1 MSTPSYGG
9 PAGSEP
15 TGASGGKEQA
25 RQVAGNAAQ
34 EGTRVAG
41 VAKDQAQQVASEAQ
55 HQARNLFH
63 DVRGQVEEQSRAQR
77 DRLVSTLQNFSDDV
91 EQMASGQDGNGGLA
105 HDVARQV
112 AGRVREFSSRIDGR
126 EPAELLDEVRR
137 FARRRPGAF
146 LAGAL
151 AAGVV
156 AGRLTRGAKEA
167 SSSGSGAAT
176 GTSGSAGYGDG
187 YGNGSGVGHYTG
199 PYTGPGA
206 TDSDTVGDAAANYGP
221 SSQYET
227 SSTADPT
234 STTGYSGGTTAP
246 AAGPGW
252 SEQDNPYTPSG
263 TGAGSGG
270 SGGVAPLDPA
280 ADEYAPPTERPQP
293 GGGRIADRRGTT
305 GEAP

>member
-15 TGASGGKEQA
+15 TGASSGKEQA

-34 EGTRVAG
+34 EGSHVAG

-55 HQARNLFH
+55 NQARNLFH
-63 DVRGQVEEQSRAQR
+63 DVRGQVEEQSRTQR

-91 EQMASGQDGNGGLA
+91 EKMASNQDGNGGLA

-137 FARRRPGAF
+137 FARRRPGTF

-156 AGRLTRGAKEA
+156 AGRLTRGAKQA
-167 SSSGSGAAT
+167 NSSGTGSGGAHST
-176 GTSGSAGYGDG
+176 YGSDG
-187 YGNGSGVGHYTG
+187 YGNGRGVSDYTR
-199 PYTGPGA
+199 PGA
-206 TDSDTVGDAAANYGP
+206 TDSNTVGDAEANYGP

-252 SEQDNPYTPSG
+252 SEQDNPYTPPR
-263 TGAGSGG
+263 TGPGSGG

-280 ADEYAPPTERPQP
+280 SDEYAPPTEQPQP
-293 GGGRIADRRGTT
+293 GGSRIADRRGSI

>member
-34 EGTRVAG
+34 EGSRVAG

-55 HQARNLFH
+55 HQAKNLFH

-167 SSSGSGAAT
+167 NSGSGGAHSTNGSA
-176 GTSGSAGYGDG
+176 GSAGYASG
-187 YGNGSGVGHYTG
+187 YDSGVGGYTR
-199 PYTGPGA
+199 PGA
-206 TDSDTVGDAAANYGP
+206 TDSNTVGDPAANYGP

-252 SEQDNPYTPSG
+252 SEQENPYAPPRPG
-263 TGAGSGG
+263 PGSGG

-280 ADEYAPPTERPQP
+280 SDQYAPHGDQLQP

>member
-15 TGASGGKEQA
+15 TGASDGKEQA

-34 EGTRVAG
+34 EGSRVAG

-55 HQARNLFH
+55 HQARNLLH
-63 DVRGQVEEQSRAQR
+63 DVRGQVDEQSRLQR
-77 DRLVSTLQNFSDDV
+77 DRLVGTLQNFSDDV
-91 EQMASGQDGNGGLA
+91 EKMASGQDGNGGLA
-105 HDVARQV
+105 HEVARQV

-137 FARRRPGAF
+137 FARRRPGTF

-167 SSSGSGAAT
+167 NNNSDGAHS
-176 GTSGSAGYGDG
+176 TSGSAGSTSGYDG
-187 YGNGSGVGHYTG
+187 GVGGYTR
-199 PYTGPGA
+199 PGA
-206 TDSDTVGDAAANYGP
+206 TDSNTVGDAAANYGP

-252 SEQDNPYTPSG
+252 SEQENPYAPPR

-280 ADEYAPPTERPQP
+280 SDEYAPPAEQTP
-293 GGGRIADRRGTT
+293 GSGRIADRRGTT

>member
-156 AGRLTRGAKEA
+156 AGRLTRGAREA
-167 SSSGSGAAT
+167 NNSGSG
-176 GTSGSAGYGDG
+176 GVHSTSGSAGYD
-187 YGNGSGVGHYTG
+187 NGSGAGNYTR
-199 PYTGPGA
+199 PGA
-206 TDSDTVGDAAANYGP
+206 TDSNTVGDAAANYGP

-252 SEQDNPYTPSG
+252 SEQDNPYTPPR
-263 TGAGSGG
+263 TGPGSGG
-270 SGGVAPLDPA
+270 AGGVAPLDPA
-280 ADEYAPPTERPQP
+280 SDEYAPPTEQPQP